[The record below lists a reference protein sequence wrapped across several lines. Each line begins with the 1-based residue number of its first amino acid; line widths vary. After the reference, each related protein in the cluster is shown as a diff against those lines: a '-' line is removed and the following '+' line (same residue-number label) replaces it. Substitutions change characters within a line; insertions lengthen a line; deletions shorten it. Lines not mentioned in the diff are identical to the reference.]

1 MKVTK
6 QGIILS
12 LTLSLITMKTLCIIS
27 TLKFLSLQGKELG
40 LCLYA
45 TEICGFLL
53 YHIILDKA
61 Y

>member
-12 LTLSLITMKTLCIIS
+12 LTLSLIPWKLCIIS